1 MPPVSPEPRSRPAS
15 GSRLL
20 VAFVLAL
27 GAGAAAV
34 ALAAGWLPPGPL
46 DAGPGLAIALGA
58 GVLVGAGLGREL
70 RAAAG
75 LASGIVAAGVVL
87 AWLAQGHLP
96 GPADAIPALL
106 GGLPG
111 LALLLGARALVGR
124 RHLQAA
130 LAGAGLVAFAVAAVL
145 LFPREARDADRGPL
159 ALPDPGIV
167 LAASERSELEGLGA
181 SGLELLRAVDRLN
194 GELRL
199 RGLAATARD
208 PAASRALEESLRSL
222 HAEMRT
228 RVSAGTD
235 PDRFRGFLALQP
247 RLIALLTRVE
257 SARGSPPRT
266 KRIASLSP
274 ANTEILFALGCGGGV
289 VLRDPVSAFPPEVR
303 RIPASNPFQLSVEHL
318 AGFHPDL
325 VLLSHVDSVRLRALR
340 RLGLQV
346 ETFDARTLPALY
358 ADIETIGSLCG
369 AGPRAHELVAS
380 LRRRA
385 ERVARA
391 VAGRRR
397 PRVYIETDG
406 SEPLKPWVAGP
417 GAFVDHLLG
426 LAGGETLFPRL
437 ERGIAQVNVEQ
448 IVSARPEVVLLMNV
462 ERGKGS
468 GLARLR
474 ARPVFAELEA
484 VRAGRVID
492 SIDPDLLSRPGPRA
506 LDGLEQLARALHP
519 NAFGARP

>member
-1 MPPVSPEPRSRPAS
+1 
-15 GSRLL
+15 
-20 VAFVLAL
+20 VLAL
-27 GAGAAAV
+27 GAGAAGV

-46 DAGPGLAIALGA
+46 EAYAGLAIALGVGA
-58 GVLVGAGLGREL
+58 AIGAGLGLGL
-70 RAAAG
+70 RAPAA
-75 LASGIVAAGVVL
+75 LASGIAAAGVVL
-87 AWLAQGHLP
+87 AWLAQGHVP
-96 GPADAIPALL
+96 APADAIPALL

-124 RHLQAA
+124 GHLPIA
-130 LAGAGLVAFAVAAVL
+130 LSGLGLVAVAVAAAL
-145 LFPREARDADRGPL
+145 LLPREARETERGPL
-159 ALPDPGIV
+159 VLSDPGIV
-167 LAASERSELEGLGA
+167 LAADERRELEGLGA
-181 SGLELLRAVDRLN
+181 PGLELLRAIDRLN
-194 GELRL
+194 GQLRL
-199 RGLAATARD
+199 AASARD
-208 PAASRALEESLRSL
+208 PAALRGLEESLRSL
-222 HAEMRT
+222 HAEMRR

-247 RLIALLTRVE
+247 RLIALL
-257 SARGSPPRT
+257 ARAERAQGSTPHA

-274 ANTEILFALGCGGGV
+274 ANTEILFALGCGGAV

-303 RIPASNPFQLSVEHL
+303 RLPASNPFQLSVEHL
-318 AGFHPDL
+318 AGFRPDL

-340 RLGLQV
+340 RLGLHV
-346 ETFDARTLPALY
+346 ETFDARSLPALF
-358 ADIETIGSLCG
+358 ADIETIGRLCG
-369 AGPRAHELVAS
+369 AGARARELVAA
-380 LRRRA
+380 LRARA

-506 LDGLEQLARALHP
+506 LDGLELLARALHP
-519 NAFGARP
+519 DAFGATP